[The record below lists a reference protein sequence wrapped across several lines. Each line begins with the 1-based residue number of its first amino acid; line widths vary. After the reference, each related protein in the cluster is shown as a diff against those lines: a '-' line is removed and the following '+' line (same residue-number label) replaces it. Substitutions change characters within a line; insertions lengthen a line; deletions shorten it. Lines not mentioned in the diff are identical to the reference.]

1 MLRFSYHPSSLTASV
16 STMPLAFGLKTYAQ
30 RVSSFSRNAKLYLLA
45 ATLHGFGG
53 GIWSVIFYLYLNLDE
68 IGFQPDFIGNLFTAG
83 AIATGLVALPAGLL
97 CERIGTRTAIIAS
110 QTANLLTV
118 FQIFTL
124 QPSALLLISLTG
136 GLISTIGGV
145 AGAPF
150 MMQNSREEE
159 RTYLFSLNWTIST
172 FMSVIGSLTGGF
184 MPDTFNSLL
193 GFQTGARTGSAMG
206 YRITLTLAITLIL
219 IGSIP
224 YLLMKEQKS
233 MQKQRVSTLL
243 SLGNVQHPFR
253 IAKFMIPTGIIG
265 FGAGFIV
272 PLFSLFFKLK
282 FAATAEQVGTIFALG
297 SVTLAVGTFV
307 APTVAK
313 RIGKVKAVVTC
324 QYLSMPFIMFMTLA
338 PNLPLAATSYL
349 ARGALMN
356 MAGPINGAFQMEM
369 VSEGERATTS
379 GLMIMSD
386 NIPRAIT
393 ASISGALMTGSDFY
407 TPFLFTTVTYFCAS
421 SLYYAFFRGAEKK
434 R

>member
-1 MLRFSYHPSSLTASV
+1 
-16 STMPLAFGLKTYAQ
+16 
-30 RVSSFSRNAKLYLLA
+30 
-45 ATLHGFGG
+45 
-53 GIWSVIFYLYLNLDE
+53 
-68 IGFQPDFIGNLFTAG
+68 
-83 AIATGLVALPAGLL
+83 
-97 CERIGTRTAIIAS
+97 
-110 QTANLLTV
+110 
-118 FQIFTL
+118 
-124 QPSALLLISLTG
+124 
-136 GLISTIGGV
+136 
-145 AGAPF
+145 

-282 FAATAEQVGTIFALG
+282 FAANAEQVGTIFALG
-297 SVTLAVGTFV
+297 NSTLAIGTFV
-307 APTVAK
+307 APTVAR